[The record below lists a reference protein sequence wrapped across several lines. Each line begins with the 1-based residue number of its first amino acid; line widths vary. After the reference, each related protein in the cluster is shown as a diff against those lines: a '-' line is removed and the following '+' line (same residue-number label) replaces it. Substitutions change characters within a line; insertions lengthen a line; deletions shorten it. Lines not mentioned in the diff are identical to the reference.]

1 MRIAAVLVTSGLA
14 LVAALPVTPAAGAPP
29 VQSVEDIA
37 AAARAE
43 ALRQALPST
52 EGLKVEETRVD
63 DRLRLPRCRE
73 PLAARAAPGNRVVG
87 RTTIE
92 VSCRTP
98 EWRVFVPVSLAL
110 RMPVVVAARPLP
122 VGQALEATDLALAE
136 RDVHA
141 LTRGYYRR
149 IEDALGRSVSRPLGA
164 GEALTPAALRA
175 GTVVRRG
182 QQVILLAR
190 TAGLAVRMN
199 GEALADGG
207 ISQRIRVRNLA
218 SGREV
223 EGVVRSAE
231 LVEVGM

>member
-1 MRIAAVLVTSGLA
+1 
-14 LVAALPVTPAAGAPP
+14 
-29 VQSVEDIA
+29 
-37 AAARAE
+37 
-43 ALRQALPST
+43 
-52 EGLKVEETRVD
+52 
-63 DRLRLPRCRE
+63 
-73 PLAARAAPGNRVVG
+73 
-87 RTTIE
+87 
-92 VSCRTP
+92 
-98 EWRVFVPVSLAL
+98 
-110 RMPVVVAARPLP
+110 MPVVVAARPLP
-122 VGQALEATDLALAE
+122 VGQLLEATDLALAE

-149 IEDALGRSVSRPLGA
+149 IDDALGQSVSRALGA

-190 TAGLAVRMN
+190 TEGLAVRMN

-223 EGVVRSAE
+223 EAVVRSAE